1 MATRRTVTVKIGGKA
16 AEKTEL
22 LRALFREMKALSGTH
37 RFLLVHG
44 GGAEVT
50 AVSRKFGIQAVFTDG
65 VRMTSP
71 EEMDIVDMVLS
82 GKINKQLVRLCRSCG
97 LDAVGLS
104 GSDGGIFLGTAR
116 GGSRTGDI
124 ATVEPRLLATLLE
137 AGYLP
142 VISSTSMDSSGTALN
157 INADAAAFCLAGRLR
172 ADVLLF
178 FSDIPGVLRDGKAIP
193 RLAPSEA
200 RKLIETGVVTG
211 GMIPKVSASL
221 GAIEEGVGRVV
232 IGQYDTEGTLE
243 DFLADRRGIA
253 IAS

>member
-1 MATRRTVTVKIGGKA
+1 MADGMTVVVKIGGKA

-22 LRALFREMKALSGTH
+22 LRGLFREMKALSGAY

-50 AVSRKFGIQAVFTDG
+50 AVSQRFGIQAVFKDG
-65 VRMTSP
+65 VRQTSP

-82 GKINKQLVRLCRSCG
+82 GKINKQLVRLCRASG

-104 GSDGGIFLGTAR
+104 GSDGGVFLGTAR
-116 GGSRTGDI
+116 GACRTGDI
-124 ATVEPRLLATLLE
+124 CSVDPRLLTTLLD
-137 AGYLP
+137 AGFLP
-142 VISSTSMDSSGTALN
+142 VVSSTSMDAEGTALN
-157 INADAAAFCLAGRLR
+157 INADTAGFALARCLR
-172 ADVLLF
+172 AEVLLF

-193 RLAPSEA
+193 RLDAGEA
-200 RKLIETGVVTG
+200 EKLIADGVVTG

-221 GAIEEGVGRVV
+221 AALREGVGRVV
-232 IGQYDTEGTLE
+232 IGQYDTEGTLG
-243 DFLADRRGIA
+243 DFLSDRRGTA